1 MNSHHSVFFRCVIR
15 SAALFVMLI
24 GLAVCDLSA
33 QDLLIANS
41 IYNRG
46 LEHYADGDY
55 PGAVDYLAQIVEMM
69 PDHDQARYYLAY
81 CYSLSGKHDQAI
93 EQARVLAER
102 YPGHQVYLQLIA
114 EFSQK
119 KLETV
124 QLSRPSQPSQPAHE
138 TTLSEASHGYTVY
151 TPALSK
157 PREMRRETAVSKVKT
172 PIEQIAEQ
180 IEEERYVE
188 ASEALVRLLAAEPEN
203 AVAQY
208 YMGVLHFNQGEFA
221 AAAGHFEASLKNRPE
236 NFDSSFFAGSC
247 YLNRQVLD
255 KAEKHFEQALKIKDD
270 AFASI
275 NLADIYVRTGRPTE
289 SEKMYEKII
298 KGNPEY
304 TEARIGLALVKL
316 AQGLVEES
324 AELVNKVLSESPA
337 NTRARFAR
345 SQILMEN
352 RLYSEALAEA
362 KAACDGA
369 PGNPEYRV
377 NYALALLRN
386 FQVESGMLEAQD
398 VLDVCPEF
406 VEARMV
412 LAEGLIM
419 TGDTAAAAGH
429 IDAAAARWHIP
440 QIDYLRATLAATN
453 KDNEQAR
460 SHWKKYLEASVGLPS
475 AHVKYAQFLESIA
488 DNQAALKAY
497 QNISEKF
504 PDTTLAA
511 GVQADI
517 ERLSLPTPLA
527 EVAPRPPI
535 PGL

>member
-1 MNSHHSVFFRCVIR
+1 
-15 SAALFVMLI
+15 MLVS
-24 GLAVCDLSA
+24 LLVCDLHA

-55 PGAVDYLAQIVEMM
+55 VGAVDYLAQIVEMM
-69 PDHDQARYYLAY
+69 PEHDQARYYLAY
-81 CYSLSGKHDQAI
+81 CYSLAGKHDKAI
-93 EQARVLAER
+93 EQAKVLADR
-102 YPGHQVYLQLIA
+102 YPGHQLYLQLLA

-119 KLETV
+119 KLVTG
-124 QLSRPSQPSQPAHE
+124 QPLAPAHE
-138 TTLSEASHGYTVY
+138 TTLSETSQGYKVY
-151 TPALSK
+151 SPTLSK
-157 PREMRRETAVSKVKT
+157 PREMRRETAVAKVKT

-188 ASEALVRLLAAEPEN
+188 ASEALSKLRAAEPAN
-203 AVAQY
+203 AGVQY
-208 YMGVLHFNQGEFA
+208 YTGVLHFNQGEFA
-221 AAAGHFEASLKNRPE
+221 AAAEHFEASLKIRPE
-236 NFDSSFFAGSC
+236 NFDASFFAGSC
-247 YLNRQVLD
+247 YLNRQMLD
-255 KAEKHFEQALKIKDD
+255 KAEEHFKQALKIKDD
-270 AFASI
+270 AFANI

-298 KGNPEY
+298 KINPEY

-324 AELVNKVLSESPA
+324 AEIVNKVLSESPA
-337 NTRARFAR
+337 NTRARYAR

-352 RLYSEALAEA
+352 RIYSEALVEA
-362 KAACDGA
+362 KTACDGA

-386 FQVESGMLEAQD
+386 FQVESGMLEAQA
-398 VLDVCPEF
+398 VLDVWPES
-406 VEARMV
+406 VEAQMV

-419 TGDTAAAAGH
+419 TGNTAAAASH
-429 IDAAAARWHIP
+429 IDTAATHRHIP
-440 QIDYLRATLAATN
+440 QIDYLRATLAATS

-460 SHWKKYLEASVGLPS
+460 SHWQKYIEAAISLPS
-475 AHVKYAQFLESIA
+475 AHIKYAQFLESIA
-488 DNQAALKAY
+488 DNEAALKAY
-497 QNISEKF
+497 QNIAMKF

-511 GVQADI
+511 EVQTDI
-517 ERLSLPTPLA
+517 ERLSQPVPVA
-527 EVAPRPPI
+527 EVVPRPPI